1 MSKYKMLNN
10 RIKNVFTEFY
20 MDEEFEEYPYI
31 DLDKTN
37 KKLINNRWFGIDSF
51 PKQMEAE
58 SPHGVLDVFW
68 DLDEDKTNYL
78 KQEEKF
84 IRALLLIMSYSKDI
98 IISSDYYFSEN
109 KKYIN
114 RVIGKK
120 DLGHL
125 KVIKDVLFDIK
136 EIEYD
141 YYAINSL
148 IKIAL
153 RERSH
158 LSIYMLDL
166 EIMLEVNGLYSNV
179 YLGDKGNIDIV
190 KYICTV
196 EGLYIRDM
204 NSDRI

>member
-1 MSKYKMLNN
+1 MSKYKILNS

-20 MDEEFEEYPYI
+20 INEEFEEYPYI

-51 PKQMEAE
+51 PKQMEVE
-58 SPHGVLDVFW
+58 SPYEVLDVFW
-68 DLDEDKTNYL
+68 DLDKDKTNYL

-84 IRALLLIMSYSKDI
+84 IRAVLLIMSYSKDI

-114 RVIGKK
+114 RVLGKK
-120 DLGHL
+120 DLEHL
-125 KVIKDVLFDIK
+125 KVIKDAIFDIR

-158 LSIYMLDL
+158 LSIYMLDV

-179 YLGDKGNIDIV
+179 YLGVKGNIEIV

-196 EGLYIRDM
+196 EGLYIRVR
-204 NSDRI
+204 SSERI

>member
-1 MSKYKMLNN
+1 MSKYKGLNN

-20 MDEEFEEYPYI
+20 IDQEFEEYPYI

-68 DLDEDKTNYL
+68 DLDKDKTNYL

-114 RVIGKK
+114 RVIEKK
-120 DLGHL
+120 DLEHL

-153 RERSH
+153 RERSN

-166 EIMLEVNGLYSNV
+166 EIMLEINGLYSNV
-179 YLGDKGNIDIV
+179 YLGAKGNIDIV

-196 EGLYIRDM
+196 EGLYIRYR
-204 NSDRI
+204 NRDRI

>member
-20 MDEEFEEYPYI
+20 IDEEFEEYPYI

-141 YYAINSL
+141 
-148 IKIAL
+148 
-153 RERSH
+153 
-158 LSIYMLDL
+158 
-166 EIMLEVNGLYSNV
+166 
-179 YLGDKGNIDIV
+179 
-190 KYICTV
+190 
-196 EGLYIRDM
+196 
-204 NSDRI
+204 

>member
-1 MSKYKMLNN
+1 MSKYKGLNN

-20 MDEEFEEYPYI
+20 IDQEFEEYPYI

-68 DLDEDKTNYL
+68 DLDKDKTNYL

-84 IRALLLIMSYSKDI
+84 IRALLIIMSYSKDI

-114 RVIGKK
+114 RVIEKK
-120 DLGHL
+120 DLEHL

-153 RERSH
+153 RERSN

-166 EIMLEVNGLYSNV
+166 EIMLEINGLYSNV
-179 YLGDKGNIDIV
+179 YLGAKGNIDIV

-196 EGLYIRDM
+196 EGLYIRDR

>member
-1 MSKYKMLNN
+1 
-10 RIKNVFTEFY
+10 
-20 MDEEFEEYPYI
+20 
-31 DLDKTN
+31 
-37 KKLINNRWFGIDSF
+37 
-51 PKQMEAE
+51 MEAE

-68 DLDEDKTNYL
+68 DLDKDKTNYL

-114 RVIGKK
+114 RVIEKK
-120 DLGHL
+120 DLEHL

-153 RERSH
+153 RERSN

-166 EIMLEVNGLYSNV
+166 EIMLEINGLYSNV
-179 YLGDKGNIDIV
+179 YLGAKGNIDIV

-196 EGLYIRDM
+196 EGLYIRYR

>member
-1 MSKYKMLNN
+1 MSKYKILNS

-20 MDEEFEEYPYI
+20 INEEFEEYPYI

-58 SPHGVLDVFW
+58 SSYEVLDVFW
-68 DLDEDKTNYL
+68 DLDKDKTNYL

-84 IRALLLIMSYSKDI
+84 IRAVLLIMSYSKDI

-114 RVIGKK
+114 RVLGKK
-120 DLGHL
+120 DLEHL
-125 KVIKDVLFDIK
+125 KVIKDAIFDIR

-158 LSIYMLDL
+158 LSIYMLDV

-179 YLGDKGNIDIV
+179 YLGGKGNIEIV
-190 KYICTV
+190 KYICNV
-196 EGLYIRDM
+196 EGLYIRDR
-204 NSDRI
+204 SSERI

>member
-1 MSKYKMLNN
+1 MSKYKGLNN

-20 MDEEFEEYPYI
+20 IDQEFEEYPYI

-68 DLDEDKTNYL
+68 DLDKDKTNYL

-114 RVIGKK
+114 RVIEKK
-120 DLGHL
+120 DLEHL

-153 RERSH
+153 RERSN

-166 EIMLEVNGLYSNV
+166 EIMLEINGLYSNV
-179 YLGDKGNIDIV
+179 YLGAKGNIDIV

-196 EGLYIRDM
+196 EGLYIRYR